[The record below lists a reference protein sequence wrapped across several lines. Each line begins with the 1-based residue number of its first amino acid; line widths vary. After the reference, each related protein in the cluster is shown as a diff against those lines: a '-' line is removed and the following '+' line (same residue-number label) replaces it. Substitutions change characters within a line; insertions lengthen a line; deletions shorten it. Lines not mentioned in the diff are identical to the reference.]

1 MPIPTPS
8 PPPAAAATAVSL
20 PRDVVNAPEVKAAIA
35 RRSAERGDD
44 ADRTA

>member
-1 MPIPTPS
+1 MPIPTP
-8 PPPAAAATAVSL
+8 PPAATAVSL

-44 ADRTA
+44 ADRAA